1 MSKLIDCGFK
11 ITPFLTTE
19 KSEQSFTST
28 AANTIAEWAKV
39 LYEKYENAQEIAN
52 AVSEYHLLIGSDTP
66 LPGRAGKSAEE
77 IKKIFLQGSENI
89 IDLKAM
95 CAWMREAIKFK
106 EQLNIAINCYESPTL
121 VEVKK
126 APHTVTDEERQY
138 VEDLRRQLRELKSD
152 PALHEAEVACECV
165 QEAKTIDADTVK
177 KDLNIKTMFDLLR
190 SEAAASVYGKIV
202 HKCGHLKRI
211 KNDIMSASA
220 NPIVINGTGAS
231 TVAVTKNPSMTVD
244 EVEELEMNIQ
254 RLHREQQTKFNS
266 LTRTEITD
274 KVNQYNLAEEVRYKE
289 EYEKAV
295 EHYKQVYDPIEEKK
309 TQLEALIRDEERR
322 LRDLET
328 SRNREWRE
336 KLHAEQAKNGI
347 LLKELHA
354 EAKDLR
360 IILPNDLKKVYE
372 QIKAASQQSNL

>member
-28 AANTIAEWAKV
+28 AANTIAEWAKL
-39 LYEKYENAQEIAN
+39 LYEKFENAQEVAN
-52 AVSEYHLLIGSDTP
+52 AVSEYHLLIGSETP
-66 LPGRAGKSAEE
+66 LSGRVGKSAEE
-77 IKKIFLQGSENI
+77 IKKIFLENSENI

-106 EQLNIAINCYESPTL
+106 EKLGVAIDCYESPAL
-121 VEVKK
+121 VEVKA
-126 APHTVTDEERQY
+126 APHTVTDKERQY
-138 VEDLRRQLRELKSD
+138 VEYLRRQLFELKSD
-152 PALHEAEVACECV
+152 PTLHQAEVACGLV
-165 QEAKTIDADTVK
+165 PKAKVITADDVK
-177 KDLNIKTMFDLLR
+177 EDLGLKIMFDLLR

-202 HKCGHLKRI
+202 HKGGHLKRI
-211 KNDIMSASA
+211 KDDIMSASI
-220 NPIVINGTGAS
+220 NPVVINGTGAS
-231 TVAVTKNPSMTVD
+231 TVAVTKNPSMTID
-244 EVEELEMNIQ
+244 EVEELEMKIQ

-274 KVNQYNLAEEVRYKE
+274 KVNSYNLAEAVRYKE
-289 EYEKAV
+289 EYEKAI
-295 EHYKQVYDPIEEKK
+295 EYYKQVSEPIEEKK
-309 TQLEALIRDEERR
+309 AQLEALIRDEERR

-336 KLHAEQAKNGI
+336 KVHAEEAKNAVLI
-347 LLKELHA
+347 KELHA

-372 QIKAASQQSNL
+372 QIKAASQQS

>member
-28 AANTIAEWAKV
+28 AANTIAEWAKL
-39 LYEKYENAQEIAN
+39 LYEKFENAQEVAN
-52 AVSEYHLLIGSDTP
+52 AVSEYHLLIGSETP
-66 LPGRAGKSAEE
+66 LSGRVGKSAED
-77 IKKIFLQGSENI
+77 IKKIFLENSENI

-106 EQLNIAINCYESPTL
+106 EKLGVAIDCYESPAL
-121 VEVKK
+121 VEVKA

-138 VEDLRRQLRELKSD
+138 VEDLRRQLFELKSD
-152 PALHEAEVACECV
+152 STLHQAEVACKLV
-165 QEAKTIDADTVK
+165 PKAKVITADDVK
-177 KDLNIKTMFDLLR
+177 EDLGLKIMFDLLR

-202 HKCGHLKRI
+202 HKGGHLKRI
-211 KNDIMSASA
+211 KDDIMSASI
-220 NPIVINGTGAS
+220 NPVVINGTGAS
-231 TVAVTKNPSMTVD
+231 TVAVTKHPSMTID
-244 EVEELEMNIQ
+244 DVEELEMKIQ

-274 KVNQYNLAEEVRYKE
+274 KVNSYNLAEAVRYKE

-295 EHYKQVYDPIEEKK
+295 EYYKQVSEPIEEKK
-309 TQLEALIRDEERR
+309 AQLEALIRDEERR

-336 KLHAEQAKNGI
+336 KVHAEEAKNAVLI
-347 LLKELHA
+347 KELHA

-372 QIKAASQQSNL
+372 QIKAASQQS

>member
-28 AANTIAEWAKV
+28 AANTIAEWAKL
-39 LYEKYENAQEIAN
+39 LYEKFENAQEVAN
-52 AVSEYHLLIGSDTP
+52 AVSEYHLLIGSETP
-66 LPGRAGKSAEE
+66 LSGRIGKSAED
-77 IKKIFLQGSENI
+77 IKKIFLENSENI

-106 EQLNIAINCYESPTL
+106 EKLGVAIDCYESPAL
-121 VEVKK
+121 VEVKA

-138 VEDLRRQLRELKSD
+138 VEDLRRQLFELKSD
-152 PALHEAEVACECV
+152 STLHQAEVACKLV
-165 QEAKTIDADTVK
+165 PKAKVITADDVK
-177 KDLNIKTMFDLLR
+177 EDLGLKIMFDLLR

-202 HKCGHLKRI
+202 HKGGHLKRI
-211 KNDIMSASA
+211 KDDIMSASI
-220 NPIVINGTGAS
+220 NPVVINGTGAS
-231 TVAVTKNPSMTVD
+231 TVAVTKHPSMTID
-244 EVEELEMNIQ
+244 DVEELEMKIQ

-274 KVNQYNLAEEVRYKE
+274 KVNSYNLAEAVRYKE
-289 EYEKAV
+289 EYEKAI
-295 EHYKQVYDPIEEKK
+295 EYYKQVSEPIEEKK
-309 TQLEALIRDEERR
+309 AQLEALIRDEERR

-336 KLHAEQAKNGI
+336 KVHAEEAKNAVLI
-347 LLKELHA
+347 KELHA

-372 QIKAASQQSNL
+372 QIKAASQQS